1 MSKEEGA
8 IYTEEDVMRHVEQ
21 QEQLRKT
28 SHRSFVY
35 KCIAWFFIIV
45 FLTYMVPTMTDQ
57 YRRGSHRR
65 DLVYAISNAKQIYL
79 ALCDFE
85 ADYGNFPD
93 DHSARKDPALSGFTG
108 IHSNAYL
115 GQLLAG
121 EYTRTE
127 QIFHAR
133 DKRYSGSK
141 PDDLISPVWRIL
153 EKNECGFSYV
163 MVEDKGT
170 RRGLNSKDNVA
181 IPILAA
187 PMLNPWGTCD
197 AATFKYRGVYLRV
210 DGSARSERLRS
221 SDGKIN
227 LGGGMTLFD
236 TGPSTAW
243 GPLKPLVLLPE
254 R

>member
-1 MSKEEGA
+1 MTKEENA

-21 QEQLRKT
+21 QEQLSKAA
-28 SHRSFVY
+28 HRSFVY

-45 FLTYMVPTMTDQ
+45 FLTYMVPTMIDQ

-65 DLVYAISNAKQIYL
+65 DLVNAISNAKQIYL
-79 ALCDFE
+79 ALSDFE
-85 ADYGNFPD
+85 ADHGFFPD
-93 DHSARKDPALSGFTG
+93 DQTATHASNLKPFTG
-108 IHSNAYL
+108 SFSNDYL
-115 GQLLAG
+115 GQLIAG
-121 EYTRTE
+121 GYTRNE
-127 QIFHAR
+127 DIFMAPNRHYKSLR
-133 DKRYSGSK
+133 TDTV
-141 PDDLISPVWRIL
+141 ISPPGHIL

-163 MVEDKGT
+163 MVEDKGK
-170 RRGLNSKDNVA
+170 RRGLNSKDNGA

-197 AATFKYRGVYLRV
+197 AATFNNRGVYLRV

-227 LGGGMTLFD
+227 LPGGMTLFD
-236 TGPSTAW
+236 TGSSTAW
-243 GPLKPLVLLPE
+243 GSLKAVVLLPE